1 MQAVRAESKR
11 QLDARWLQHLSLL
24 SAVGFLLSWAVATRP
39 QAAGQLV
46 DSLNV
51 RFLAPPSTP
60 AQEWLPVR
68 VPVRTAIPRDPS
80 PPNTVGLA
88 AAESGGF
95 QWVQAHRGT
104 FLLADPEPGAARE
117 IEIPQWSYLRV
128 VESRPGWLRVIYSGD
143 GGDRPPSVAW
153 VAATDIGASGAPP
166 RFVTSTRQTQLWNSE
181 GPSAASLGTVPR
193 LATLELLGAERSG
206 RVAVRLLDS
215 DHRIDRLAWVDWEAV
230 TGSLGPAER
239 DLPLARPFSPFA
251 TEVRLDVPY
260 RTQLDGSLSSASNC
274 GPTALGMAMEA
285 FGIAVATPQLRALAN
300 RFMGIYDPWGGTT
313 LESLRDIADYY
324 GLTGVDLYENGRY
337 KRWTL
342 EDLRLHLRAG
352 QPVIPEL
359 RYRMMPGREWV
370 WVSYDHYVVITGM
383 VGDDFIYNDPMNI
396 DGRGERVISGQA
408 LLRAWMN
415 SDYPGAAL
423 ALARPV

>member
-117 IEIPQWSYLRV
+117 IEVPQWSYLRG
-128 VESRPGWLRVIYSGD
+128 RRRG
-143 GGDRPPSVAW
+143 
-153 VAATDIGASGAPP
+153 
-166 RFVTSTRQTQLWNSE
+166 ST
-181 GPSAASLGTVPR
+181 
-193 LATLELLGAERSG
+193 AERCLGCRDRHWRLG
-206 RVAVRLLDS
+206 R
-215 DHRIDRLAWVDWEAV
+215 
-230 TGSLGPAER
+230 P
-239 DLPLARPFSPFA
+239 
-251 TEVRLDVPY
+251 
-260 RTQLDGSLSSASNC
+260 
-274 GPTALGMAMEA
+274 
-285 FGIAVATPQLRALAN
+285 
-300 RFMGIYDPWGGTT
+300 
-313 LESLRDIADYY
+313 
-324 GLTGVDLYENGRY
+324 
-337 KRWTL
+337 
-342 EDLRLHLRAG
+342 
-352 QPVIPEL
+352 
-359 RYRMMPGREWV
+359 
-370 WVSYDHYVVITGM
+370 
-383 VGDDFIYNDPMNI
+383 
-396 DGRGERVISGQA
+396 
-408 LLRAWMN
+408 
-415 SDYPGAAL
+415 AAL
-423 ALARPV
+423 CHQHPPDSALE